1 MFSMNPQQQNPILS
15 MFGSMQNFNSQFNNF
30 KQNFSQQGMGNP
42 QMLVQNL
49 LNSGQMSQAQ
59 FNQYSAMADMIM
71 GSK

>member
-1 MFSMNPQQQNPILS
+1 MFPMNPQPQNPILS

-49 LNSGQMSQAQ
+49 LNSGQMTQQQ
-59 FNQYSAMADMIM
+59 FNQYSAMADAIM
-71 GSK
+71 NFR

>member
-15 MFGSMQNFNSQFNNF
+15 LFGSMQNFNSQFNNF